1 MAAIVED
8 NGRTSEAILA
18 GYGDMLGPGGG
29 RGRFGY
35 TPSLQSSDV
44 LAWRNKDRFMADA
57 RDASRSNPY
66 GRSATR
72 STVDAVIGLNF
83 KLNYMP
89 NAKVLGVTPEEALQY
104 AEMVEN
110 LWEVAATS
118 PWFPMDAQRK
128 QTFTGLM
135 RTAYHSVYTN
145 GETLATI
152 EWKKATNGDKTCLH
166 LIAPERLSDP
176 REVQDH
182 TGKRRMGVERDK
194 AGAPIAYHIRESVP
208 SDAWIWGPPA
218 AQFLWTRVPRYTTW
232 GRQNVIHFFEQ
243 DQPDMTRGM
252 TSFTTALLPMRLLQD
267 YNVTELESA
276 AIRATYAAVIQSE
289 LDYEK
294 AMEVIGAEHRGAVEG
309 NPALDFTLRMM
320 ADSASYYKG
329 QDFKFGNSKVAHLLP
344 NEKLTMVQGNQSA
357 SALKDFNSTNLYTLA
372 SALGVD
378 YATLTKDFSSTNY
391 SGARAALFD
400 VWRSYE
406 VRRSS
411 FIDSVPVPFFAAWLE
426 EQIALKKSIPMLGS
440 KSFYDVREAICR
452 CTFETWS
459 KPRLDPMKE
468 NQADQ
473 VLYDMGAMS
482 LADICSQ
489 DGRDWRKVLQQRAE
503 EKAEMDRLGLKP
515 EDINPELMAQKLGA
529 AKKGENSGQEGGGA
543 GTNA

>member
-1 MAAIVED
+1 MASVVEGD
-8 NGRTSEAILA
+8 ARTSEAILA
-18 GYGDMLGPGGG
+18 GYGEQIGPN
-29 RGRFGY
+29 RRFGY
-35 TPSLQSSDV
+35 TPSLSSSDV

-72 STVDAVIGLNF
+72 STVDAIVGLNF

-89 NAKVLGVTPEEALQY
+89 NAAVLGVTPEAALEY
-104 AEMVEN
+104 AQMVEN
-110 LWEVAATS
+110 LWEVASTS
-118 PWFPMDAQRK
+118 PWFPLDAQRK

-135 RTAYHSVYTN
+135 RTAYSSVFTN

-152 EWKKATNGDKTCLH
+152 EWKKAANGDKTCLH

-176 REVQDH
+176 REIMDH

-194 AGAPIAYHIRESVP
+194 HGAPIAYHIREAVP

-218 AQFLWTRVPRYTTW
+218 SQYLWVRVQRYTSW
-232 GRQNVIHFFEQ
+232 GRQNVVHFFEQ
-243 DQPDMTRGM
+243 DQPDMTRGI

-289 LDYEK
+289 LDYEN
-294 AMEVIGAEHRGAVEG
+294 AMKVIGADHAKTIEQ
-309 NPALDFTLRMM
+309 NPVLDFTLRMM
-320 ADSASYYKG
+320 ADSATYYKG

-344 NEKLTMVQGNQSA
+344 NEKLTMVQGTQSA
-357 SALKDFNSTNLYTLA
+357 SALKDFNSVNLYTLA

-411 FIDSVPVPFFAAWLE
+411 FIDSVPVPFFASWLE

-440 KSFYDVREAICR
+440 KSFYEVREAICR

-459 KPRLDPMKE
+459 KPRLDPLKE

-482 LADICSQ
+482 LQDLCSQ

-515 EDINPELMAQKLGA
+515 EDINPALVAPKMQADAKLR
-529 AKKGENSGQEGGGA
+529 GENAGQEGGGT
-543 GTNA
+543 GTNS

>member
-1 MAAIVED
+1 MASIVDGEA
-8 NGRTSEAILA
+8 RTSEAILA
-18 GYGDMLGPGGG
+18 GYGEQLGPN
-29 RGRFGY
+29 RRFGF
-35 TPSLQSSDV
+35 TPALQSSDV

-72 STVDAVIGLNF
+72 STVDAIIGLNF

-89 NAKVLGVTPEEALQY
+89 NSQVLGVTPEQALEY
-104 AEMVEN
+104 AQMVEN

-152 EWKKATNGDKTCLH
+152 EWKKATNGNKTCLH

-182 TGKRRMGVERDK
+182 TGKRRMGVERDRH
-194 AGAPIAYHIRESVP
+194 GAPIAYHIRESVP

-218 AQFLWTRVPRYTTW
+218 AQFLWQRVPRYTTW
-232 GRQNVIHFFEQ
+232 GRQNVLHFFEQ

-267 YNVTELESA
+267 YNITELESA

-294 AMEVIGAEHRGAVEG
+294 AMEVIGADNRGAIQNNNV
-309 NPALDFTLRMM
+309 LDFTLRMM
-320 ADSASYYKG
+320 ADSATYYKG

-344 NEKLTMVQGNQSA
+344 NEKLTMVQGTQSA
-357 SALKDFNSTNLYTLA
+357 SALKDFNSVNLYTLA

-378 YATLTKDFSSTNY
+378 YSTLTKDFSSTNY

-411 FIDSVPVPFFAAWLE
+411 FIDAIPVPFFACWLE
-426 EQIALKKSIPMLGS
+426 EQIALRKTIPMLGS
-440 KSFYDVREAICR
+440 KSFYDVRDAITR
-452 CTFETWS
+452 CTFDTWS
-459 KPRLDPMKE
+459 KPRLDPLKE

-473 VLYDMGAMS
+473 VLYDMGVMS
-482 LADICSQ
+482 LADMCSQ

-503 EKAEMDRLGLKP
+503 EKAEMARLGLKP
-515 EDINPELMAQKLGA
+515 EDINPELMAVKM
-529 AKKGENSGQEGGGA
+529 KPKGENAGQEGGGT
-543 GTNA
+543 GTSA